1 MKKAFSVIQDFNK
14 EAIKVL
20 KDNNIQ
26 LTKSDSD
33 NIPNTEQLITL
44 LHEYDI
50 LIIGVKTIVKKDIL
64 EHISSPKIIATLS
77 IGLDHIDKEI
87 RESELV
93 HVINI
98 KDANTISV
106 AEHIFSL
113 ILGLNKK
120 VYESNN
126 LVLQQKG
133 HKKNL
138 HERPED
144 ISNKKLGLIGA
155 GNITRKVIK
164 IAKVFN
170 MQMSCYT
177 RNPNNHKDLLEYGVV
192 FKSLD
197 EILKESDII
206 NVSIPLTEETK
217 HFISKDKIELMKPT
231 ATFINT
237 SRVDVVDTKALIKKA
252 DRYNTFYVGLDIDL
266 DEHKEL
272 LAQYRNNVIITPH
285 TAGVSKQAIGRMDF
299 ELANNIVNCLNGE
312 YNSWFLW

>member
-1 MKKAFSVIQDFNK
+1 MKKAYSIISNLSK
-14 EAIKVL
+14 EAITILEK
-20 KDNNIQ
+20 NNIK
-26 LTKSDSD
+26 LTINNSDH
-33 NIPNTEQLITL
+33 IPNAEELIVL
-44 LHEYDI
+44 LQEYDV
-50 LIIGVKTIVKKDIL
+50 LIIGVKTIVTKDIL

-77 IGLDHIDKEI
+77 IGLDHIDKEV
-87 RESELV
+87 RESDLV

-98 KDANTISV
+98 KNANTISV

-113 ILGLNKK
+113 ILGLNKR

-155 GNITRKVIK
+155 GNITKEVIK
-164 IAKVFN
+164 ISKVFN
-170 MQMSCYT
+170 MQLSCYT
-177 RNPNNHKDLLEYGVV
+177 RNPNNHKDLLEYGVI

-217 HFISKDKIELMKPT
+217 YLISKDKIELMKTT

-237 SRVDVVDTKALIKKA
+237 SRVDIVDTKALIEKA
-252 DRYNTFYVGLDIDL
+252 DKYNTFYVGLDIDL
-266 DEHKEL
+266 DENKDL
-272 LAQYRNNVIITPH
+272 LSQYRDNVIITPH
-285 TAGVSKQAIGRMDF
+285 TAGVSKQAIERMDF
-299 ELANNIVNCLNGE
+299 ELVNNIVNCLNGGR
-312 YNSWFLW
+312 L

>member
-1 MKKAFSVIQDFNK
+1 MKKTYSVISNLSQ
-14 EAIKVL
+14 EAINFL
-20 KDNNIQ
+20 ENNNIQ
-26 LTKSDSD
+26 LTINDSD
-33 NIPNTEQLITL
+33 NIPSTQELVAL
-44 LHEYDI
+44 LQEYDI
-50 LIIGVKTIVKKDIL
+50 LIIGVKTIVTKDIL
-64 EHISSPKIIATLS
+64 KHVSSTKIIATLS

-87 RESELV
+87 RKSDLV

-98 KDANTISV
+98 KNANTISV
-106 AEHIFSL
+106 AEHIFAL
-113 ILGLNKK
+113 ILGLNKRI
-120 VYESNN
+120 YESNN

-144 ISNKKLGLIGA
+144 ISNKRLGLIGA
-155 GNITRKVIK
+155 GNITKEVVK

-170 MQMSCYT
+170 MQISCYT

-206 NVSIPLTEETK
+206 NVSIPLTDETK
-217 HFISKDKIELMKPT
+217 YLISKDKIALMKPT

-237 SRVDVVDTKALIKKA
+237 SRVDIVDTKALIEKA
-252 DRYNTFYVGLDIDL
+252 DKYNTFYVGLDIDL

-272 LAQYRNNVIITPH
+272 LSQYRNNVIITPH
-285 TAGVSKQAIGRMDF
+285 TAGVSKQAIERMDF
-299 ELANNIVNCLNGE
+299 ELANNIVNFLNGE
-312 YNSWFLW
+312 KNE

>member
-1 MKKAFSVIQDFNK
+1 MKKAYSIISNLSQ
-14 EAIKVL
+14 EAITIL
-20 KDNNIQ
+20 ENNNIQ
-26 LTKSDSD
+26 LTTSDSD
-33 NIPNTEQLITL
+33 NIPNTEELIIL
-44 LHEYDI
+44 LREYDI
-50 LIIGVKTIVKKDIL
+50 LIIGVKTIITKDIL

-77 IGLDHIDKEI
+77 IGLDHIDKEV
-87 RESELV
+87 RESGLV

-98 KDANTISV
+98 KNANTISV

-113 ILGLNKK
+113 ILGLNKR

-133 HKKNL
+133 HKKKL

-155 GNITRKVIK
+155 GNITKEVIK

-170 MQMSCYT
+170 IQLSCYT
-177 RNPNNHKDLLEYGVV
+177 RNPNNHKDLLDYGVA

-197 EILKESDII
+197 EVLKESDII
-206 NVSIPLTEETK
+206 NVSISLTEETK
-217 HFISKDKIELMKPT
+217 YLISKDKIELMKPT

-237 SRVDVVDTKALIKKA
+237 SRVDIVDTKALIEKA
-252 DRYNTFYVGLDIDL
+252 DKYNTFYVGLDIDL

-272 LAQYRNNVIITPH
+272 LSQYRDNVIITPH
-285 TAGVSKQAIGRMDF
+285 TAGVSKQAIERMDF
-299 ELANNIVNCLNGE
+299 ELANNIVNCLNGGE
-312 YNSWFLW
+312 NE

>member
-1 MKKAFSVIQDFNK
+1 MKEAYSVISNLSQD
-14 EAIKVL
+14 AITIL
-20 KDNNIQ
+20 KNNNIQ
-26 LTKSDSD
+26 LTINSSDH
-33 NIPNTEQLITL
+33 IPNTEELINL
-44 LHEYDI
+44 LQVYDI
-50 LIIGVKTIVKKDIL
+50 LIIGVKTIVSKDIL
-64 EHISSPKIIATLS
+64 KHVSSPKIIATLS
-77 IGLDHIDKEI
+77 IGLDHIDKEV
-87 RESELV
+87 RESDLV

-113 ILGLNKK
+113 ILGLNKR

-155 GNITRKVIK
+155 GNITKEVIK
-164 IAKVFN
+164 IARVFN

-177 RNPNNHKDLLEYGVV
+177 RNPNNHKDLLEYDVV

-197 EILKESDII
+197 EVLKESDII

-217 HFISKDKIELMKPT
+217 YLISKDKIELMKST

-237 SRVDVVDTKALIKKA
+237 SRVDIVDTKALIEKA

-272 LAQYRNNVIITPH
+272 LSQYRDNVIITPH
-285 TAGVSKQAIGRMDF
+285 TAGVSKQAIERMDF
-299 ELANNIVNCLNGE
+299 ELANNIVNCLNGGKNE
-312 YNSWFLW
+312 